1 MSSLDQQ
8 EEWGF
13 NDRFFTWKVAV
24 MLRQSVLEAVRIGS
38 RLPNQADDD
47 AGVVV
52 EEAGGPL
59 FPAMQ
64 VPSLPYPL

>member
-1 MSSLDQQ
+1 MKTAPWQTKNRGNL
-8 EEWGF
+8 
-13 NDRFFTWKVAV
+13 TLLKK
-24 MLRQSVLEAVRIGS
+24 SVLEAVRIGS